1 MRIGINTL
9 FENPKTGTGGLT
21 YIRNL
26 ILALAKIDHQ
36 NEYSIFVSPLNR
48 ELFPI
53 ESPNFSFVF
62 CPYSKERRLGTIVFE
77 HTRFPSLIRKHRIDV
92 WHSPGNIAPIY
103 VPCAS
108 VVTIHSMHHYVL
120 PAMMAQSSRIYRRA
134 LLPATTRRADA
145 IIAISDWVRNF
156 LVERLRVSPD
166 KILRIYE
173 GVELPNTT
181 AVPERL
187 NSPAG
192 PFILFVSA
200 LWPYKNAHN
209 LIQAFSVLKKIHGIP
224 HNLLIVGQ
232 GWTSYRHELEC
243 LAKRLGLTET
253 VRFEGRVSNV
263 FDYYRSA
270 DVLVYP
276 SLHEEFGLPLLEAM
290 ACGTPVVAS
299 DRGSLPEVA
308 GDAAL
313 LTDPEDPQAIAHGIK
328 RMLSDA
334 NLRQELVRKGKL
346 RAARFTWERTAKE
359 TLEAYGQ
366 GYDRRHMRTRMPE
379 SDGNQNP
386 INVEQVSARML
397 LIHNGIADSNIFVSG
412 HSSDIQ
418 TCWDTA
424 FCSE

>member
-26 ILALAKIDHQ
+26 VSALAQIDRN

-48 ELFPI
+48 ELFPV
-53 ESPNFSFVF
+53 ESPNFSFVL
-62 CPYSKERRLGTIVFE
+62 CPYSKERRLRTIVFE
-77 HTRFPSLIRKHRIDV
+77 HARFPSLIRKHRIDV

-108 VVTIHSMHHYVL
+108 VVTVHTMHHYVL

-166 KILRIYE
+166 KILRVYE
-173 GVELPNTT
+173 GVELPSATT
-181 AVPERL
+181 PPERPVPPL
-187 NSPAG
+187 G

-200 LWPYKNAHN
+200 LWPYKNAHS
-209 LIQAFSVLKKIHGIP
+209 LIQAFSILKKAYRIP

-232 GWTSYRHELEC
+232 GWASYRQELEC
-243 LAKRLGLTET
+243 LSKNLGLTDT

-270 DVLVYP
+270 DLFVYP
-276 SLHEEFGLPLLEAM
+276 SLHEEF
-290 ACGTPVVAS
+290 
-299 DRGSLPEVA
+299 
-308 GDAAL
+308 
-313 LTDPEDPQAIAHGIK
+313 
-328 RMLSDA
+328 
-334 NLRQELVRKGKL
+334 
-346 RAARFTWERTAKE
+346 
-359 TLEAYGQ
+359 
-366 GYDRRHMRTRMPE
+366 
-379 SDGNQNP
+379 
-386 INVEQVSARML
+386 
-397 LIHNGIADSNIFVSG
+397 
-412 HSSDIQ
+412 
-418 TCWDTA
+418 
-424 FCSE
+424 